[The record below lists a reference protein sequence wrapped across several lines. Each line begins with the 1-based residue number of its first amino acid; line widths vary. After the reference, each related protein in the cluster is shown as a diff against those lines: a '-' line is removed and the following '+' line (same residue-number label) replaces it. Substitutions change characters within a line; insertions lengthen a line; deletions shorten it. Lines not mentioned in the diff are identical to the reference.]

1 MSTKKRMSR
10 LAGSWGM
17 TVLALLAASL
27 ILAANSI
34 CMAEKLVEMSLN
46 GDYVHYMYVQE
57 RGGDVKLPYNDGNYG
72 KSAANVPVQD
82 RLVPYEILEK
92 KS

>member
-1 MSTKKRMSR
+1 MSTKERMSR
-10 LAGSWGM
+10 LAGSWGKI
-17 TVLALLAASL
+17 VLALFAASL

-57 RGGDVKLPYNDGNYG
+57 QGVDMKLPYNDGNYG

-82 RLVPYEILEK
+82 RSLLYEILEK